1 MPTGGGFAFGPFQL
15 DTRARVLRRNGAP
28 VRLAKGHFDIL
39 HKFVGHAGHDV
50 TKDELIKAGWRRVN
64 VDDNSLEKAISAL
77 RRVLG
82 ADELDRYI
90 ELVRQVGYRF
100 IEPVKP
106 FAIDPPGADL
116 EAELEPFLAF
126 REGRAFLQALT
137 ADEIARGRAL
147 FEKLVKSYPGDAT
160 FLVGLATACSL
171 QYEMTRTDATPD
183 TKALDDAERHA
194 QEARRIA
201 SEYAEARATLGFIL
215 AQTGD
220 LVNAL
225 AALDKATTLEGDNWL
240 HWLRLASVCGGEL
253 RLRAARKVLYWMPGY
268 PMGHV
273 LAATVFIARGVLAE
287 AEREID
293 LAIIQMRSAF
303 SESERFSC
311 AAVFWLKGLLLLAR
325 MDYAGALAA
334 FEQELALESRG
345 HLYARECCANVWYA
359 IGVCRTLQG
368 DLIGAHAAYEQA
380 LKRVANHPG
389 ALVGLLLLLPREAR
403 PPLPVMESTSMEV
416 TLAKAAA
423 LAANDDVA
431 GAATL
436 LCATLKALPKDS
448 AAGWQIP
455 VEPLLGIQRAPE
467 AWAEVLSRLRGRA
480 M

>member
-1 MPTGGGFAFGPFQL
+1 MPTSGTFEFGPFVL
-15 DTRARVLRRNGAP
+15 DPHTRRLTRGNEPIVLSHYQFELLHLF
-28 VRLAKGHFDIL
+28 VSAKALTCF
-39 HKFVGHAGHDV
+39 
-50 TKDELIKAGWRRVN
+50 TKDELIKRVWRRVVSSNN
-64 VDDNSLEKAISAL
+64 VEKAVMAVRRAL
-77 RRVLG
+77 DPTGRDSYITGIRG
-82 ADELDRYI
+82 AGYQFIVE
-90 ELVRQVGYRF
+90 VRT
-100 IEPVKP
+100 IP
-106 FAIDPPGADL
+106 ADPKNLAL
-116 EAELEPFLAF
+116 SEELEPFLAF

-137 ADEIARGRAL
+137 ADEIARGRVL
-147 FEKLVKSYPGDAT
+147 FENLVRRYPGDAT

-171 QYEMTRTDATPD
+171 QYEMTRTDASPD

-194 QEARRIA
+194 QEARHIA

-215 AQTGD
+215 AQKGD

-225 AALDKATTLEGDNWL
+225 AALQKATTLEGDNWL

-253 RLRAARKVLYWMPGY
+253 RLRAARKVLHWMPGY

-273 LAATVFIARGVLAE
+273 LAATVFIARGMLAE

-311 AAVFWLKGLLLLAR
+311 VAVYWIKGLLRLAHG
-325 MDYAGALAA
+325 DYDEAIAA

-359 IGVCRTLQG
+359 IGVCRMQQG
-368 DLIGAHAAYEQA
+368 DLIGARAAYEEA
-380 LKRVANHPG
+380 LTRVPKHPG

-403 PPLPVMESTSMEV
+403 PALPVIESTSMEV

-423 LAANDDVA
+423 LGTNDDVA
-431 GAATL
+431 GAVTM
-436 LCATLKALPKDS
+436 LCAALKALPKDS

-455 VEPLLGIQRAPE
+455 VEPLLAIQRGPQ
-467 AWAEVLSRLRGRA
+467 AWAPALSALQGRA